1 MMRSTPR
8 RSIKL
13 RRCRCGT
20 AILPGDD
27 YVELVI
33 SPDHG
38 DVGNVGWWRD
48 AECRP
53 CAVQYGRWPT
63 FGGAVVQR

>member
-53 CAVQYGRWPT
+53 CAVRAERWPA
-63 FGGAVVQR
+63 FDGAVAQR